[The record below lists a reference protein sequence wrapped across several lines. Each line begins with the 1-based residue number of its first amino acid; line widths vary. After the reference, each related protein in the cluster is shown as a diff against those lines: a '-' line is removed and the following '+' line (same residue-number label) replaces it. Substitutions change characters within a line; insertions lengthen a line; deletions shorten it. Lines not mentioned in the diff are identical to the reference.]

1 MWDYNV
7 GLVRITALF
16 KSLKH
21 SKVSRLPGMHVNVLN
36 VSVDDASKSHDSKSS
51 SP

>member
-1 MWDYNV
+1 MPGDPAEKDPHVVMWDYNV

-21 SKVSRLPGMHVNVLN
+21 PKV
-36 VSVDDASKSHDSKSS
+36 
-51 SP
+51 